1 MRILELS
8 LRNYRVFEEVELE
21 LPARV
26 IGIFG
31 ENGSG
36 KTSLLESIA
45 FALYGVEATR
55 TKKQYIRTHGIL
67 TDCEVRLVFEH
78 AGRQHE
84 VRRSIRG
91 RGHMPEAEL
100 YAGDLLVAS
109 GVTDVDAEIRRLL
122 HMDLHVFRSSV
133 YAEQKQLDAFSSLR
147 PAERREMALRL
158 LGIKPV
164 DEAVATARREA
175 RAAKDGAGQ
184 LAGAV
189 GDLAALEADL
199 KDAKDAAAEVK
210 KLAKAAALSLK
221 EAATEERAAVKSFND
236 VDAARQR
243 VEKLTVQLLAK
254 TGEHGRLVEQRAA
267 VAERVETLA
276 ESLAELPSLEEELA
290 GLVDVEGRLRAAT
303 RLADA
308 ASELVEAEKA
318 LEAVPEVEAAV
329 VLAELEVATRG
340 YADAQLAGAAAEAE
354 RGHRDL
360 RFEEAQER
368 LARAQEADPSEPCP
382 TCGRPLGADFAEY
395 LRHVKADLAAAKKEA
410 AEAVKV
416 ARSASAAR
424 AAAEKALRGAE
435 TAGEQARR
443 AADRRTSLL
452 ERLEQHRADVSRL
465 AEPFGGETPDLN
477 ALRAS
482 TERAT
487 ALGRRI
493 AELGAQREHL
503 EHTRRDLAKIEER
516 ATALEAELAALTE
529 EAEALSFDEA
539 EHARLGDEL
548 ASARQAHQEARD
560 AERGASDAANDAENR
575 VRELTG
581 ALGQARETAARV
593 DELRSEARY
602 VDRVAMLLDGFR
614 DHLVAR
620 VGPELSREA
629 ESLFRELTDREYDDL
644 RIDEETLSIQIADGD
659 TYFPIGRFSG
669 SETDLANLALRVAI
683 STHLSRVSGSDVGMM
698 VLDEVL
704 GSLDEERK
712 DLLVQTL
719 GRLSSRFHQLFV
731 ITHAERVK
739 DQFPASILVQ
749 KTGRRRSS
757 AVLV

>member
-67 TDCEVRLVFEH
+67 TDCEVRVVFEH
-78 AGRQHE
+78 AGHQHE

-91 RGHMPEAEL
+91 KGHMPEAEL
-100 YAGDLLVAS
+100 YAGGLLVAS
-109 GVTDVDAEIRRLL
+109 GTTDVDAEIRRLL

-184 LAGAV
+184 LAGGV

-199 KDAKDAAAEVK
+199 KDAKDAASEVK
-210 KLAKAAALSLK
+210 KHAKAAALALK
-221 EAATEERAAVKSFND
+221 EAATQEKEAAKTFAD
-236 VDAARQR
+236 IDAARQR

-267 VAERVETLA
+267 VAERAETLA

-290 GLVDVEGRLRAAT
+290 GLADVEGQLRAAT
-303 RLADA
+303 QLADA
-308 ASELVEAEKA
+308 DSKLVEAETA
-318 LEAVPEVEAAV
+318 LAVVPEVDAAV
-329 VLAELEVATRG
+329 FLAELELATRAH
-340 YADAQLAGAAAEAE
+340 ADAQLAAAAAEAE
-354 RGHRDL
+354 RGHRASL
-360 RFEEAQER
+360 FEEAQQR
-368 LARAQEADPSEPCP
+368 LARAEAADPSEPCP
-382 TCGRPLGADFAEY
+382 TCGRPLGADFAGY
-395 LRHVKADLAAAKKEA
+395 VRHVKADLAAVKKGA
-410 AEAVKV
+410 AEAAK
-416 ARSASAAR
+416 AAKSASAAR
-424 AAAEKALRGAE
+424 TAAEKALRGAE
-435 TAGEQARR
+435 TAGDQARR

-452 ERLEQHRADVSRL
+452 ERLDLHRAEVSRL

-477 ALRAS
+477 ALRAAA
-482 TERAT
+482 ERAT
-487 ALGRRI
+487 ALGRRV

-503 EHTRRDLAKIEER
+503 EHTRRDLGTIEDR
-516 ATALEAELAALTE
+516 VTALESELAALTE
-529 EAEALSFDEA
+529 ETEALSFDEA
-539 EHARLGDEL
+539 EHARLEDEL
-548 ASARQAHQEARD
+548 GSARQAHQQARD
-560 AERGASDAANDAENR
+560 AERGASDAANDAEKR
-575 VRELTG
+575 VSELTG
-581 ALGQARETAARV
+581 ALGQAREMAARV

-629 ESLFRELTDREYDDL
+629 ESLFRELTDRAYDDL

-683 STHLSRVSGSDVGMM
+683 STHLSRMSGSDVGMM

-712 DLLVQTL
+712 DLLVLTL

-739 DQFPASILVQ
+739 DQFPAAILVQ

-757 AVLV
+757 AMLV